1 LVSVQRLLVRV
12 RQVRSRADELV
23 ELHRRLRVARAEPPD
38 PDERAAALALRAI
51 KARLAD
57 LTSGATSCGRC
68 AVNRPWPRG
77 VFAGGDCCSGDTA
90 ELFDDDELAAL
101 AQAGT
106 RARDLTAPRT
116 EHAGCAFRGAAGCT
130 LSPKDRPGRC
140 LHYLCDRLR
149 GELHARGQ
157 LDAIE
162 ALAAELDRVMQA
174 FVAAR
179 EAHRDRAWFTPDCH
193 DRLDR

>member
-1 LVSVQRLLVRV
+1 LLLSVQSLLVRV
-12 RQVRSRADELV
+12 RHAPSRADELV
-23 ELHRRLRVARAEPPD
+23 ELHRRLRRVRGERPDHAEHD
-38 PDERAAALALRAI
+38 AALAMRAI
-51 KARLAD
+51 KQRLAT
-57 LTSGATSCGRC
+57 LTAGVTCCSRC

-77 VFAGGDCCSGDTA
+77 AFTGGDCCSGNTA

-106 RARDLTAPRT
+106 RMRDLIAPHT
-116 EHAGCAFRGAAGCT
+116 EHAGCAFRGEHGCT
-130 LSPKDRPGRC
+130 LSPADRPGLC

-157 LDAIE
+157 LDEVEQLTAK
-162 ALAAELDRVMQA
+162 LDRQMQA

-179 EAHRDRAWFTPDCH
+179 EARLDRAWLAPGD
-193 DRLDR
+193 

>member
-1 LVSVQRLLVRV
+1 LFVSVQRLLVRV
-12 RQVRSRADELV
+12 RQVPSRADELV
-23 ELHRRLRVARAEPPD
+23 DLHRRLRAARAEQPD
-38 PDERAAALALRAI
+38 AAERAAALALRAI
-51 KARLAD
+51 KQRLAGM
-57 LTSGATSCGRC
+57 TSGVASCGRC

-77 VFAGGDCCSGDTA
+77 AFDGGDCCSGNTA

-116 EHAGCAFRGAAGCT
+116 EHAGCAFRGEAGCT
-130 LSPKDRPGRC
+130 LSPADRPGLC

-157 LDAIE
+157 LEPVE
-162 ALAAELDRVMQA
+162 AVAAELDRVMQA

-179 EAHRDRAWFTPDCH
+179 EARRDRAWFAPEP
-193 DRLDR
+193 